1 MSPVRRIAKFF
12 FGMAIFVG
20 LPLIGWGMEDFGV
33 FFAHPARFG
42 YVLMVVFLQLF
53 VVLRFPE
60 AGGEKRGTV
69 TACDRLELLPFQ
81 ILPLIIVL
89 VASYAD
95 RRSIAVFGNSGGTRY
110 LGLVLFSLGF
120 VFMIWAEASLGR
132 NFNLYL
138 KVQNGHKL
146 VTDGP
151 YRYVRHPRYLGII
164 VFFVGISLVYRSWLA
179 LIFVTLL
186 VVAILWRI
194 RKEEQLLHRVFGI
207 EWESYVRKSWR
218 LLPFVY

>member
-1 MSPVRRIAKFF
+1 
-12 FGMAIFVG
+12 
-20 LPLIGWGMEDFGV
+20 
-33 FFAHPARFG
+33 
-42 YVLMVVFLQLF
+42 
-53 VVLRFPE
+53 
-60 AGGEKRGTV
+60 
-69 TACDRLELLPFQ
+69 
-81 ILPLIIVL
+81 
-89 VASYAD
+89 
-95 RRSIAVFGNSGGTRY
+95 
-110 LGLVLFSLGF
+110 
-120 VFMIWAEASLGR
+120 
-132 NFNLYL
+132 
-138 KVQNGHKL
+138 VQNGHKL